1 MLNPHARFASFVVG
15 SSNRLAATAAKAV
28 AEAPGAAYN
37 PLFFYARPGLGKT
50 HLLMAIGHE
59 AQAIDPSRIVEYV
72 TVDDFVEAYHAALA
86 AGQAEAYRRRF
97 TEAHVVLVD
106 DAQLLT
112 DQRELQSE
120 LLRLI
125 DVLMAADRQIVL
137 AGDRPPEEIQSL
149 DERLIRRFAG
159 GLVIDIGAPDY
170 ETRLAI
176 LSRRVAERQVSFSPE
191 VLAAVAELPIGTVRE
206 LLGALNRL
214 IAQQAVVAGP
224 VGVDEARKV
233 LATLGHGRALA
244 GARTGTDGTKAERG
258 AQGPA
263 AVGSASAPSLEAPAT
278 ALLDCGEEFNSFL
291 SDVSTAVSQ
300 QVDRWRQRVTEA
312 ALRHRA
318 EGFHTAR
325 LDALLANEI
334 AVDPAEALARF
345 DSDIEVLRLL
355 QAEIAEVAPSLIGEA
370 ALHDPDRAPEA
381 ESLVADAREAGDPL
395 PGPSPRYTLAQFVDG
410 PSTRTAVE
418 AIRAAAS
425 APGQRYNPLMI
436 IGKAGVG
443 KTHLLHALG
452 HALKS
457 AGVAR
462 VAVFDGKDFVD
473 GLVAALADGSIT
485 RWRQRLRRADAFL
498 LDDVGSLAGKERSQ
512 EELYLLH
519 NILLESGRQMAFTA
533 VAAPSQLPGLE
544 PRLATRLSGGL
555 VLELG
560 PPDREARVNEV
571 ERLLGGKVDPDL
583 VDYLGARAVGS
594 LRELQ
599 QLVQRLSSAAEER
612 ETPLSMEVA
621 RAILEGNPG
630 VLPRS
635 PRRGNGLL
643 APGSGA
649 IRSREKMIETWPDI
663 TDRLIEEWN

>member
-15 SSNRLAATAAKAV
+15 SSNRLAVTAAKAV

-50 HLLMAIGHE
+50 HLLTAIGHE
-59 AQAIDPSRIVEYV
+59 AHAVDPSRIVEYV

-137 AGDRPPEEIQSL
+137 ASDRPPEEIQSL

-159 GLVIDIGAPDY
+159 GLVIDIGVPDY

-176 LSRRVAERQVSFSPE
+176 LSRRVAERQVSFVPE

-214 IAQQAVVAGP
+214 IAQQAVVMGP
-224 VGVDEARKV
+224 LSVEEARRV
-233 LATLGHGRALA
+233 LATLGHGRVAVDSRA
-244 GARTGTDGTKAERG
+244 SKVEGIAASARDPGLGSG
-258 AQGPA
+258 GPA
-263 AVGSASAPSLEAPAT
+263 GERDPRTSNLDPA
-278 ALLDCGEEFNSFL
+278 ARDEFSSFL

-312 ALRHRA
+312 TLRYRA

-325 LDALLANEI
+325 LDSLMAREMVI
-334 AVDPAEALARF
+334 DPAEALAAFEADVDTLRGLQ
-345 DSDIEVLRLL
+345 SEIGVL
-355 QAEIAEVAPSLIGEA
+355 APSVLVET
-370 ALHDPDRAPEA
+370 ALHDPDRVAEA
-381 ESLVADAREAGDPL
+381 TALVGEARETGEPL
-395 PGPSPRYTLAQFVDG
+395 PGPSPRYTLAQFAEG
-410 PSTRTAVE
+410 PSTRPAVE
-418 AIRAAAS
+418 AIRAAATS
-425 APGQRYNPLMI
+425 PGQRYNPLMI
-436 IGKAGVG
+436 VGRAGVG

-452 HALKS
+452 HALRS

-473 GLVAALADGSIT
+473 GLV
-485 RWRQRLRRADAFL
+485 
-498 LDDVGSLAGKERSQ
+498 
-512 EELYLLH
+512 
-519 NILLESGRQMAFTA
+519 
-533 VAAPSQLPGLE
+533 
-544 PRLATRLSGGL
+544 
-555 VLELG
+555 
-560 PPDREARVNEV
+560 
-571 ERLLGGKVDPDL
+571 
-583 VDYLGARAVGS
+583 
-594 LRELQ
+594 
-599 QLVQRLSSAAEER
+599 
-612 ETPLSMEVA
+612 
-621 RAILEGNPG
+621 
-630 VLPRS
+630 
-635 PRRGNGLL
+635 
-643 APGSGA
+643 
-649 IRSREKMIETWPDI
+649 
-663 TDRLIEEWN
+663 

>member
-37 PLFFYARPGLGKT
+37 PLFVYARPGLGKT
-50 HLLMAIGHE
+50 HLLTAIGHE

-86 AGQAEAYRRRF
+86 AGQAETYRRRF

-106 DAQLLT
+106 DAQLLS

-159 GLVIDIGAPDY
+159 GLVIDIGVPDY

-176 LSRRVAERQVSFSPE
+176 LSRRVVERQVSFAPD
-191 VLAAVAELPIGTVRE
+191 VLAVVAELPIATVRE

-214 IAQQAVVAGP
+214 IAQQAVAAGP

-233 LATLGHGRALA
+233 LATLGHGRAPAVQGL
-244 GARTGTDGTKAERG
+244 
-258 AQGPA
+258 GPA
-263 AVGSASAPSLEAPAT
+263 APAAPVGSSAAPPSGLRPPAT
-278 ALLDCGEEFNSFL
+278 PDEFSSFL

-312 ALRHRA
+312 ALRYRA
-318 EGFHTAR
+318 EGFHTGR
-325 LDALLANEI
+325 LDTLLAREI
-334 AVDPAEALARF
+334 AVDPAEALATF
-345 DSDIEVLRLL
+345 EADVETLRVL
-355 QAEIAEVAPSLIGEA
+355 QAEIAAVAPSLLVET
-370 ALHDPDRAPEA
+370 ALHDPDRVPAAEA
-381 ESLVADAREAGDPL
+381 LVADAREAGEPL
-395 PGPSPRYTLAQFVDG
+395 PGPSPRYALAQFATG
-410 PSTRTAVE
+410 PSTRPAVE
-418 AIRAAAS
+418 AIRVAAS

-436 IGKAGVG
+436 IGKPGVG
-443 KTHLLHALG
+443 KSHLLHALG

-457 AGVAR
+457 AGVQR

-473 GLVAALADGSIT
+473 GLVGALAEGSIG

-498 LDDVGSLAGKERSQ
+498 LDDVAALAGKERSQ
-512 EELYLLH
+512 EELYLLY
-519 NILLESGRQMAFTA
+519 NLMLESGRQMAFTA
-533 VAAPSQLPGLE
+533 VTAPARLPGFE
-544 PRLATRLSGGL
+544 PRLATRLGGGL

-560 PPDREARVNEV
+560 PPDREARISEV
-571 ERLLGGKVDPDL
+571 ERLLGAGVDPDL
-583 VDYLGARAVGS
+583 VDYLGGRAVSS
-594 LRELQ
+594 LREVQ
-599 QLVQRLSSAAEER
+599 QLVQRLLSAAEER
-612 ETPLSMEVA
+612 ETVLSVEVA
-621 RAILEGNPG
+621 RAILEGTRGTTLRP
-630 VLPRS
+630 
-635 PRRGNGLL
+635 PRRGSGLL

-663 TDRLIEEWN
+663 TDRLLEDWA

>member
-1 MLNPHARFASFVVG
+1 MLNQHARFASFVVG

-50 HLLMAIGHE
+50 HLLTAIGHE
-59 AQAIDPSRIVEYV
+59 ALAIDPSRIVEYV
-72 TVDDFVEAYHAALA
+72 TVDDFVEAYHTALA

-97 TEAHVVLVD
+97 TEAHLVLVD

-176 LSRRVAERQVSFSPE
+176 LSRRVAERQVAIGAE

-214 IAQQAVVAGP
+214 IAQQAVAAGP
-224 VGVDEARKV
+224 VSVDEARKV
-233 LATLGHGRALA
+233 LATLGHGRAVHREA
-244 GARTGTDGTKAERG
+244 PVMRDGAAAEVVALPHAAPLMTRDGT
-258 AQGPA
+258 PI
-263 AVGSASAPSLEAPAT
+263 
-278 ALLDCGEEFNSFL
+278 DEFSTFL
-291 SDVSTAVSQ
+291 ADVSTAVSQ
-300 QVDRWRQRVTEA
+300 QVDRWRQRITEA
-312 ALRHRA
+312 ALRYRD

-325 LDALLANEI
+325 LESLLAQEI
-334 AVDPAEALARF
+334 AVDPADALAAF
-345 DSDIEVLRLL
+345 ESDVAVLRGL
-355 QAEIAEVAPSLIGEA
+355 QRELRELAPSLLVDTV
-370 ALHDPDRAPEA
+370 LHDPDRVAEA
-381 ESLVADAREAGDPL
+381 EVLVADAREAGAPL
-395 PGPSPRYTLAQFVDG
+395 PGPSPRYPLAQFAEG
-410 PSTRTAVE
+410 PSTRPGVE
-418 AIRAAAS
+418 AIRVAAA
-425 APGQRYNPLMI
+425 APGQRYNPLVI
-436 IGKAGVG
+436 VGKAGLG
-443 KTHLLHALG
+443 KTHLIHALG
-452 HALKS
+452 HALRNGG
-457 AGVAR
+457 AGR
-462 VAVFDGKDFVD
+462 VVVFDGKEFVD
-473 GLVAALADGSIT
+473 GLVTALGDGTIA

-498 LDDVGSLAGKERSQ
+498 LDDVGVLAGKERSQ
-512 EELYLLH
+512 EELYLLY
-519 NILLESGRQMAFTA
+519 NLLLESGRQMAFTA
-533 VAAPSQLPGLE
+533 AAAPTQLAGLE

-560 PPDREARVNEV
+560 PPDREARMHEV
-571 ERLLGGKVDPDL
+571 ARLLGPGAVDAEL
-583 VDYLGARAVGS
+583 VDYLASRPAASV
-594 LRELQ
+594 REVQ
-599 QLVQRLSSAAEER
+599 QLVPRLVNAAERR
-612 ETPLSMEVA
+612 ETVLSVDVA
-621 RAILEGNPG
+621 RAILEGTTATAGRP
-630 VLPRS
+630 
-635 PRRGNGLL
+635 PRRGSGLL

-663 TDRLIEEWN
+663 AERLLEDWN